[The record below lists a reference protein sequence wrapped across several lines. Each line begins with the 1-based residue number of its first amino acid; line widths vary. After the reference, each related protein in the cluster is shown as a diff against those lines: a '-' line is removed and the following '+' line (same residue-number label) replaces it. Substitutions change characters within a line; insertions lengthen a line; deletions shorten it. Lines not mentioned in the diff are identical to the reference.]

1 MKKTIHRNFSIK
13 FLAFAV
19 GAAIALP
26 ACFASQEAHAVVAAT
41 HIYHNHMPNFWPY
54 YDTSSYA
61 STAVGGAIRYAY
73 DGQAYQLKLNPPANY
88 TYFLSSGSPMPHDD
102 LITYYS
108 HDAKQ
113 NAYSV
118 WPAQTANA
126 NKGAHPLS
134 QTQVT
139 MSAAVINNIQS
150 FAELGLL
157 NFSTNWAKDWQ
168 ATVGKV
174 TTTNGFNA
182 LEPIHFTGHH
192 SMGPLVGPKYFLK
205 DLIFQ
210 NVTLQQDYFL
220 GKNFKSSKGFFPT
233 ELGFSERLIPTL
245 KKLGIEWS
253 VVGNNHFSRTL
264 TDYPYLNNLAYDT
277 MVSPPNRADFQ
288 NVSDIGE
295 WVSIGMAHEQ
305 QNIVNKFPFAAIPHR
320 VQYVDPQT
328 GDIAQISAI
337 PVDQNGSWQEGWDGS
352 ATAAD
357 TGLTGYTDEAGD
369 RVQYFVIAHDGDN
382 SSGRAGSIS
391 TWLESGNEYSSAG
404 VVGMGVQEYLKAY
417 PIPANDVQHIQDGSW
432 VDTRDSSSDPDWYH
446 WHIPMGVWKG
456 QISDFNT
463 ALGTDYVLPTNFD
476 GTTFGHAV
484 SMELGYHYLERNFA
498 LLQAAINYAETAEQ
512 IWLDAHPSYWSPTTD
527 AHNQVT
533 YAGNQLNPYMFSY
546 PVKGDETNDYK
557 GGANPAELGWYFLIS
572 SIDSGFGYYDE
583 NTDDNVKPSLGFN
596 QSLYFTEPYV
606 AKNILKDQTGPSMW
620 WVQRYPT
627 NPGSGNAGKAEGWTK
642 AYADNVFAV
651 YTYAYDVSGI
661 SDVKVYIREHKNKR
675 MGATDI
681 APRVYEP
688 KKFAGQANVD
698 VNQVGEWKEYS
709 TKVRKLEPDMNG
721 VAWQNSAPNK
731 NYAVLGGKKIGD
743 TYYAYISD
751 YRDQLVDYYMEA
763 TDSLGNVTKS
773 EIQHVYV
780 GAGRYKSEGGLI
792 VEDVNGDLEGT
803 HMFFTDGFT
812 SFKDKVTVYA
822 KVTDSTVTS
831 TYIDYKDSGAEGW
844 DSQSMTEVK
853 NSDYFKTT
861 ISYSRDSG
869 CADIRVHRDG
879 ETKYYPSADG
889 KCLATGTYT
898 IGEDGT
904 VASGAPTDIQH
915 TATMYFKPTATVS
928 KVCMHYRGLPATGS
942 TGWTDAP
949 GVQMESA
956 GSGWYKLTNT
966 YDIANTGVEFLFN
979 DCGSSWYKAAAG
991 GNFTVTTIDDY
1002 NVNGT
1007 SLSEGAPEELVGTVN
1022 KAPTAKVSPEAA
1034 TITSGETVTL
1044 DASGSTDSDGT
1055 IASYKWSTGET
1066 TSSIKVS
1073 PTATTTYTVTVT
1085 DNSGASASKSVKVT
1099 VESTPDIVVDSS
1111 FVVESNQNLNVQFKS
1126 NVSITGTDNQP
1137 TYKWSFGDGKTS
1149 TESNPA
1155 HIYTSK
1161 GTYSV
1166 TLTVTV
1172 DNVVNTYTNSVVVDI
1187 YIPVNANIVADSTEV
1202 ESGTSIKL
1210 DGSSSTGSAVS
1221 YLWST
1226 GETTSSITVTPI
1238 VTTTYKLTVTD
1249 ANGTS
1254 DVESVLI
1261 TVIGESNHAP
1271 TAKIVSSI
1279 NSNTVTAGTVFTLDA
1294 SSSSDEDGDDI
1305 SYLWSTGENTAKISV
1320 IVGETTTYT
1329 VYVTDSK
1336 GAESSDSITINVVS
1350 SGSNVAPVARIS
1362 PYDEFSVSY
1371 GKVYTL
1377 TGEASYDDKAIVSYT
1392 WKIDGLEVQ
1401 SGNNSTLSAFADVL
1415 GEHTVSLTVKDAE
1428 DYTSTAYAK
1437 VTVVEE
1443 SMDVTVVKA
1452 VISGPTYLSENE
1464 EGVFSA
1470 ERSETT
1476 NGVSSY
1482 TWYVDNEKLNSN
1494 TYKLN
1499 YTFAALGS
1507 HVVTLSIKDSD
1518 GTISSTNLT
1527 VYVNGELGE
1536 DTDAETNPSISLDD
1550 SSDYANIPFV
1560 NTDGESANSMSLVQD
1575 EQASFTVDNMVGDIV
1590 FKVYQVNS
1598 DTSDS
1603 LSAMATSEKYTLCH
1617 IIDGKVSCSSLQGD
1631 DYVTVAN
1638 GNKLVLTFSDLGNY
1652 EIRVSGTNSVNA
1664 EYNGYVPVEVLAETQ
1679 TAESDSSSSKKS
1691 GGAIDPLALMG
1702 LAFMAAFLRRKVR
1715 K

>member
-681 APRVYEP
+681 APRVYET

-709 TKVRKLEPDMNG
+709 TKVRKRKRDMNG
-721 VAWQNSAPNK
+721 IAGQNSARNM
-731 NYAVLGGKKIGD
+731 NNAVLGGKKIGD

-879 ETKYYPSADG
+879 ETKYYSSADG

-904 VASGAPTDIQH
+904 VASGAPTDIQN

-1099 VESTPDIVVDSS
+1099 VGSTSNKVPVAKITTASTVVTSGSEIVLSGATSYDS
-1111 FVVESNQNLNVQFKS
+1111 
-1126 NVSITGTDNQP
+1126 
-1137 TYKWSFGDGKTS
+1137 
-1149 TESNPA
+1149 
-1155 HIYTSK
+1155 
-1161 GTYSV
+1161 
-1166 TLTVTV
+1166 
-1172 DNVVNTYTNSVVVDI
+1172 
-1187 YIPVNANIVADSTEV
+1187 
-1202 ESGTSIKL
+1202 
-1210 DGSSSTGSAVS
+1210 DGSIAS
-1221 YLWST
+1221 YKWST
-1226 GETTSSITVTPI
+1226 GETTSTIKVK
-1238 VTTTYKLTVTD
+1238 VTTDTTYSLEVTD
-1249 ANGTS
+1249 NSGAVSEVVYIKISVASVANNAPKAVITASTNSINLGETVVLDGKSSTDSDGSIASYKWSTGETS
-1254 DVESVLI
+1254 ASIVVS
-1261 TVIGESNHAP
+1261 P
-1271 TAKIVSSI
+1271 TASTRYSLVVTDNLGAVSEKVYVPISV
-1279 NSNTVTAGTVFTLDA
+1279 NNVANHTPNAVVTASTSGPILA
-1294 SSSSDEDGDDI
+1294 GSSVILSGVNSTDEDGDELF
-1305 SYLWSTGENTAKISV
+1305 YLWSTGENTESITVSPT
-1320 IVGETTTYT
+1320 ETTTYDLT
-1329 VYVTDSK
+1329 VTDSL
-1336 GAESSDSITINVVS
+1336 GASSTVQYTVEVNDVVTDNPLRVVASSPEVLVNAKFTVTAIAPTQLFDATSTYQWYIDNVS
-1350 SGSNVAPVARIS
+1350 AGTNSSTYSGSFAEAGKHNITVVVTSNNGNVANTSIS
-1362 PYDEFSVSY
+1362 INATERSSTTDE
-1371 GKVYTL
+1371 L
-1377 TGEASYDDKAIVSYT
+1377 P
-1392 WKIDGLEVQ
+1392 
-1401 SGNNSTLSAFADVL
+1401 
-1415 GEHTVSLTVKDAE
+1415 
-1428 DYTSTAYAK
+1428 
-1437 VTVVEE
+1437 
-1443 SMDVTVVKA
+1443 KA
-1452 VISGPTYLSENE
+1452 VISTNIHYFVKNGEKVILSGRLSSDDVGISTYSWYIDGELYQ
-1464 EGVFSA
+1464 
-1470 ERSETT
+1470 
-1476 NGVSSY
+1476 SSSS
-1482 TWYVDNEKLNSN
+1482 TF
-1494 TYKLN
+1494 LN
-1499 YTFAALGS
+1499 YTFIAEGAHEIMLKVTDTANQNATAALSVYVASKEAPSSKPTIDYTQENNQGNTNLNDVYGNS
-1507 HVVTLSIKDSD
+1507 GNSIEVIKSKVINFIFNNILSIKKYDVLRVNADKSYTSCSVTD
-1518 GTISSTNLT
+1518 GFVSCDAATSSVQPQSATNTLNLT
-1527 VYVNGELGE
+1527 F
-1536 DTDAETNPSISLDD
+1536 P
-1550 SSDYANIPFV
+1550 
-1560 NTDGESANSMSLVQD
+1560 D
-1575 EQASFTVDNMVGDIV
+1575 EA
-1590 FKVYQVNS
+1590 
-1598 DTSDS
+1598 
-1603 LSAMATSEKYTLCH
+1603 
-1617 IIDGKVSCSSLQGD
+1617 
-1631 DYVTVAN
+1631 
-1638 GNKLVLTFSDLGNY
+1638 NY
-1652 EIRVSGTNSVNA
+1652 EVRVHAITSNNESYSSYINVTSVATQDNSGDNNS
-1664 EYNGYVPVEVLAETQ
+1664 G
-1679 TAESDSSSSKKS
+1679 SSSG
-1691 GGAIDPLALMG
+1691 GGAVNPIFLLG
-1702 LAFMAAFLRRKVR
+1702 LAAFFIRRK
-1715 K
+1715 KANK